1 MKLMFLSDIHGS
13 LHYMKKAIEIY
24 ENEKADYIVIL
35 GDALYHGPRNPLPKD
50 YSPKEVAEV
59 LNRYKDKIIAVRGN
73 CDSEVDQMMLE
84 YPIMADYAVLLY
96 NTKRIYITHGHIY
109 NKDNLPNICDG
120 DILVYGH
127 THIPLAD
134 KEYGTYILNPGS
146 ITLPKENNPNSY
158 GILENNMFEV
168 KDIEGNV
175 IKSIEID
182 TMSFRA

>member
-13 LHYMKKAIEIY
+13 VHYMKKAIEIY

-50 YSPKEVAEV
+50 YSPKDVAEI

-73 CDSEVDQMMLE
+73 CDSEVDQMILE
-84 YPIMADYAVLLY
+84 YPIMADYGVLLY
-96 NTKRIYITHGHIY
+96 NGKRIYITHGHIY

-127 THIPLAD
+127 THILLAD
-134 KEYGTYILNPGS
+134 KEDTVYILNPGS

-175 IKSIEID
+175 IKSIKID
-182 TMSFRA
+182 